1 MALKERRRYDFGV
14 LFRKPPMK
22 RLAPSS
28 VPFTLYLA
36 AAVAL
41 GPLSTDMYL
50 PTFPQL
56 AAFFNASAAEVQ
68 LTLSI
73 FTFGIGGCQLIYGPL
88 TDRYGRKSII
98 VGGLFIYVVAS
109 VACLFAV
116 QIDQLVILRFI
127 QALGVC
133 AAIVVPRAMVRD
145 LFAREQAAQQLSR
158 MGTIMGLAPAIAP
171 VLGGYIAAFYGWQS
185 VFFVLGLASFIVGMV
200 TVLFVDESLAVKNLN
215 ALRPSHIAR
224 NYLDLIRHREFLG
237 YALTGGLCFGGLFSF
252 ISGSPLVLID
262 VLGVRADNFGYF
274 FGIVVLGYMTG
285 TLLGPKMSHV
295 KGLSFSVGI
304 GTIIC
309 ALGGGSMVAAAWA
322 GFDTLTAIILPM
334 IVYTVGL
341 GVVLPQS
348 QAGAMAPFPEKAGS
362 ASALMGFLMLG
373 FAALLGF
380 LIAYFYDQTQASM
393 VYAIGLMGLGSAV
406 IYRLTVHGTPEGS
419 WKED

>member
-1 MALKERRRYDFGV
+1 
-14 LFRKPPMK
+14 MK

-28 VPFTLYLA
+28 VPFTIYLA

-56 AAFFNASAAEVQ
+56 AAFFSASAAEVQ

-88 TDRYGRKSII
+88 TDRFGRKPII
-98 VGGLFIYVVAS
+98 VAGLFIYVVAS
-109 VACLFAV
+109 FACLFAV
-116 QIDQLVILRFI
+116 NIDQLVILRFI

-185 VFFVLGLASFIVGMV
+185 VFFVLGLASLIVGLV
-200 TVLFVDESLAVKNLN
+200 TLLLVDESLQTKDLN

-224 NYLDLIRHREFLG
+224 NYLDLFRHREFLG

-252 ISGSPLVLID
+252 ISGSPLVLIE
-262 VLGVRADNFGYF
+262 VMGVPAENFGYF
-274 FGIVVLGYMTG
+274 FGIVVLGYMSG
-285 TLLGPKMSHV
+285 TLLGPKMTKA
-295 KGLSFSVGI
+295 KGLSVSVGI
-304 GTIIC
+304 GAVFC
-309 ALGGGSMVAAAWA
+309 AVGGGSMVLAAWA
-322 GFDTLTAIILPM
+322 GFNTVIAIILPM
-334 IVYTVGL
+334 IVYTVGM

-380 LIAYFYDQTQASM
+380 MIAFFYDQTQFSM
-393 VYAIGLMGLGSAV
+393 VYAIGLMGISSVLV
-406 IYRLTVHGTPEGS
+406 FRLTAHGAAE
-419 WKED
+419 EAFEEE

>member
-1 MALKERRRYDFGV
+1 
-14 LFRKPPMK
+14 MK

-56 AAFFNASAAEVQ
+56 AAFFSATAAEVQ

-88 TDRYGRKSII
+88 TDRFGRKPVI
-98 VGGLFIYVVAS
+98 VIGLFIYVLAS
-109 VACLFAV
+109 IACLFAV
-116 QIDQLVILRFI
+116 HIDQLVILRFI

-145 LFAREQAAQQLSR
+145 LFKREQAAQQLSR

-185 VFFVLGLASFIVGMV
+185 VFFVLGLVSLIVGLV
-200 TVLFVDESLAVKNLN
+200 TLLLVDESLAEKNPN

-224 NYLDLIRHREFLG
+224 NYFDLLRHREFLG

-252 ISGSPLVLID
+252 ISGSPLVLIE
-262 VLGVRADNFGYF
+262 VLGVRAENFGYF
-274 FGIVVLGYMTG
+274 FGAVVLGFMSG
-285 TLLGPKMSHV
+285 TLLGPKMTHA
-295 KGLSFSVGI
+295 KGLSFSVGV
-304 GTIIC
+304 GTVIC
-309 ALGGGSMVAAAWA
+309 AIGGGSMVLAAWA
-322 GFDTLTAIILPM
+322 GLNTVSAIVLPM
-334 IVYTVGL
+334 IIYTLGM

-373 FAALLGF
+373 FAAFLGF
-380 LIAYFYDQTQASM
+380 MIAFFYDQTQFSM
-393 VYAIGLMGLGSAV
+393 VYSIGLMGVSSAL
-406 IYRLTVHGTPEGS
+406 IFRLTAYGARE
-419 WKED
+419 EAIDEE